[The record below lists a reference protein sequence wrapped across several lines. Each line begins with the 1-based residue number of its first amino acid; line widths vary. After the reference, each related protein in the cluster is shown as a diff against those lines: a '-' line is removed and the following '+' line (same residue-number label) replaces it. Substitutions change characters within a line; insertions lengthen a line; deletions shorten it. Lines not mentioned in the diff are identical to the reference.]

1 MDENIKKK
9 ISTDFGLTNMDSDEQ
24 EKYIEKIGNL
34 LFEAVIERSVDFMDE
49 MTLNEFDKTIEIA
62 GEDYQK
68 VIGFMK
74 ENVPNF
80 NKIVSDEMMRLK
92 RTTAGI
98 FS

>member
-1 MDENIKKK
+1 MDQNIKKK
-9 ISTDFGLTNMDSDEQ
+9 ISEDFGLTKMDSDEQ

-34 LFEAVIERSVDFMDE
+34 LFEAVIQRSVDFMDE
-49 MTLNEFDKTIEIA
+49 ITLNEFDKTIETA

-74 ENVPNF
+74 EKVPNF
-80 NKIVSDEMMRLK
+80 NKIVSEEMMRLK